1 MVLKKQKISSFT
13 PSTRPPYPILEG
25 GNPSSTPSN
34 SQVNPSEPYFPPLLQ
49 SPAFDL
55 QDLDQVQRMPCGES
69 AGTAIPVPGS
79 PKVGQSSGEQVR
91 ESSPEVRKSFDSSS
105 VPSILRPGVAVE
117 AVRRSSE
124 AERKDE
130 TFMHRA
136 PREGTNESA
145 AISVASDQERDLRK
159 NKSEILEGK
168 EAVGEQTP
176 KSDASSLAPQM
187 SATLSSADRPF
198 TEFGPFGSPL
208 DPPFS
213 DVPQNSQIPSQ
224 QQPFQRPTIITTT
237 SSSSEIKQR
246 HPSIAES
253 TASSSFEPGADLS
266 SFDASATRAYPGQQG
281 QPTVGMGGWSESIA
295 EEPVAETWEEE
306 LEQRAK
312 AGAELQRRTEEAVKR
327 EREERLQAEFWEEER
342 KEQERALSARFNIP
356 GPPKPPKSSKPIS
369 AEKPPETTSRPNSS
383 SSSRPVPP
391 PPPAP
396 RVSPPQPSADT
407 TTAIYQIK
415 HVNWIDPSQPGS
427 ALRRSPILLQNA
439 NGPCPLLALVN
450 ALVLSTPDGVKTSLG
465 EVLRLREQVSLELLL
480 DAVFEELMSRG
491 SGGLPDV
498 GDLFSFL
505 LTLHTGMNVNPRF
518 LPLDDERRVL
528 GPSGGFENTREM
540 ALYGAFKVPLVHGW
554 LPEPVDPVLDA
565 MRRRGAGSYEEAQT
579 LLLIEEEIITK
590 VTSGTQPE
598 LTSEEERIC
607 DDARII
613 REFMEKSKTQL
624 TTHGLD
630 VLRRD
635 LKAGHVAIL
644 FRNDHFMT
652 ILGGGRIG
660 GDLVGL
666 VTDMGFASHEEV
678 VFERLAD
685 VQGRQNEF
693 LSGDFRPVGG
703 GSSDTQN
710 SGGSSR
716 HQAAPRQEVRS
727 LLDDNEGWQTV
738 GSRRSQNNGQS
749 LATTIERAPPP
760 PPPPGPNSSGNRDY
774 DYDTDLALAM
784 QLQEEEDERHRRHQS
799 RTRNSTSA
807 IPAAPLPH
815 PAVPQRMSAPVPPP
829 RAQPVPFQTHRPVSS
844 SEEAPPPYE
853 RVPSTPTAA
862 TIPAPQLSP
871 HQQQAQNTG
880 PSAPPIVGSSS
891 IPVVRRGEQARGMLQ
906 EISGRSGG
914 PPPVRRS
921 SVGAAATGSESS
933 GRRECIIC

>member
-13 PSTRPPYPILEG
+13 LSTRPPYPVLEEN
-25 GNPSSTPSN
+25 NP
-34 SQVNPSEPYFPPLLQ
+34 SQVNPSEPDSCSLLRPPA
-49 SPAFDL
+49 SDS
-55 QDLDQVQRMPCGES
+55 QDLEQVWRMPCEES
-69 AGTAIPVPGS
+69 TGPVIPEPES
-79 PKVGQSSGEQVR
+79 LKVGASSGEQGRRLSLEMR
-91 ESSPEVRKSFDSSS
+91 ESFENSN
-105 VPSILRPGVAVE
+105 VPDTLRPGASITDE

-130 TFMHRA
+130 SFIHGA
-136 PREGTNESA
+136 PSGRGNTHESFA
-145 AISVASDQERDLRK
+145 NSVTVDQERELRRK
-159 NKSEILEGK
+159 RSEVLEGK
-168 EAVGEQTP
+168 EVAGEQTP
-176 KSDASSLAPQM
+176 KSDASSPAPQM
-187 SATLSSADRPF
+187 SATLPSADRPF
-198 TEFGPFGSPL
+198 ARFGPLDCPL
-208 DPPFS
+208 DSPFS
-213 DVPQNSQIPSQ
+213 DASPDPLIPSQ
-224 QQPFQRPTIITTT
+224 QVPKRPTIITTI
-237 SSSSEIKQR
+237 SSSSENPQR
-246 HPSIAES
+246 HPSVAES
-253 TASSSFEPGADLS
+253 TTSFHPGTDLS
-266 SFDASATRAYPGQQG
+266 SFDASIACAYPCQRGQS
-281 QPTVGMGGWSESIA
+281 TLDMGGWTENIV
-295 EEPVAETWEEE
+295 EVPVTKTWEEE

-312 AGAELQRRTEEAVKR
+312 AGAELQRRTEETAKR

-342 KEQERALSARFNIP
+342 REQEKVLGVRSEIT
-356 GPPKPPKSSKPIS
+356 GPPKPPKSPKS
-369 AEKPPETTSRPNSS
+369 ASIEKPAETTPRPDSS
-383 SSSRPVPP
+383 SNTRPVPP
-391 PPPAP
+391 PPTTL

-415 HVNWIDPSQPGS
+415 HINWIDPSRPGS

-450 ALVLSTPDGVKTSLG
+450 ALVLSTPEGVKTSLV

-498 GDLFSFL
+498 GDLFAFL

-518 LPLDDERRVL
+518 LPLDDERRAS

-554 LPEPVDPVLDA
+554 LPEPTDLVLDA

-590 VTSGTQPE
+590 VTSGTQSE

-607 DDARII
+607 GDAQII

-624 TTHGLD
+624 TAHGLD
-630 VLRRD
+630 VLRGD

-666 VTDMGFASHEEV
+666 VTDMGFAGHEEV

-703 GSSDTQN
+703 GSSDPGN
-710 SGGSSR
+710 SCSSSR
-716 HQAAPRQEVRS
+716 RQAAPRQEIRS
-727 LLDDNEGWQTV
+727 LLDDDEGWQTV
-738 GSRRSQNNGQS
+738 GSRRSQNNSQS
-749 LATTIERAPPP
+749 IAATIERVPP
-760 PPPPGPNSSGNRDY
+760 PPPPGPSSSGNQQDY

-784 QLQEEEDERHRRHQS
+784 QLQEEEDEMHRRHQR
-799 RTRNSTSA
+799 RTRNSTPA
-807 IPAAPLPH
+807 IPAVSSSH
-815 PAVPQRMSAPVPPP
+815 PAVPQRMSTPIPPP
-829 RAQPVPFQTHRPVSS
+829 RPQPAPFQTHRPVSG

-853 RVPSTPTAA
+853 YTPSTPAA
-862 TIPAPQLSP
+862 AAIPTPQLSP
-871 HQQQAQNTG
+871 YQQQTRNSG
-880 PSAPPIVGSSS
+880 ISASPAVGSN
-891 IPVVRRGEQARGMLQ
+891 PVSVARRGEQARGMLQ

-914 PPPVRRS
+914 LPPARRS
-921 SVGAAATGSESS
+921 SVGATATASESS

>member
-1 MVLKKQKISSFT
+1 
-13 PSTRPPYPILEG
+13 
-25 GNPSSTPSN
+25 
-34 SQVNPSEPYFPPLLQ
+34 
-49 SPAFDL
+49 
-55 QDLDQVQRMPCGES
+55 MP
-69 AGTAIPVPGS
+69 
-79 PKVGQSSGEQVR
+79 
-91 ESSPEVRKSFDSSS
+91 
-105 VPSILRPGVAVE
+105 
-117 AVRRSSE
+117 
-124 AERKDE
+124 
-130 TFMHRA
+130 
-136 PREGTNESA
+136 
-145 AISVASDQERDLRK
+145 
-159 NKSEILEGK
+159 
-168 EAVGEQTP
+168 
-176 KSDASSLAPQM
+176 
-187 SATLSSADRPF
+187 ATLSSADRPF
-198 TEFGPFGSPL
+198 TEFGPFNNLLDSPFPDAPQ
-208 DPPFS
+208 DPL
-213 DVPQNSQIPSQ
+213 IPSQ
-224 QQPFQRPTIITTT
+224 QLSKRPTIITTIP
-237 SSSSEIKQR
+237 SSPDIEQR

-253 TASSSFEPGADLS
+253 TTSTFEPEADLS
-266 SFDASATRAYPGQQG
+266 SFDASIARAYPGQRG
-281 QPTVGMGGWSESIA
+281 QPAVGMSGWTEGIA
-295 EEPVAETWEEE
+295 EEPVAKTWEEE
-306 LEQRAK
+306 LDQRAK
-312 AGAELQRRTEEAVKR
+312 AGAELLRRTEEAAKR

-342 KEQERALSARFNIP
+342 KGQERTLAVCSEIP
-356 GPPKPPKSSKPIS
+356 GPPKPPKSPKPDPT
-369 AEKPPETTSRPNSS
+369 EKPTEATLRPNSS
-383 SSSRPVPP
+383 LDSRPVPP
-391 PPPAP
+391 PPAAS
-396 RVSPPQPSADT
+396 RVSPPPPPSANT

-415 HVNWIDPSQPGS
+415 HINWIDPSRPGS

-465 EVLRLREQVSLELLL
+465 DVLRLREQVSLELLL

-498 GDLFSFL
+498 GDLFAFL
-505 LTLHTGMNVNPRF
+505 LTLHTGMNVNPCF
-518 LPLDDERRVL
+518 LPLDDERRASGL
-528 GPSGGFENTREM
+528 SGGFENTKEM

-554 LPEPVDPVLDA
+554 LPEPTDPILDA
-565 MRRRGAGSYEEAQT
+565 MRRRCAGSYEEAQT

-590 VTSGTQPE
+590 VTSGAQSE

-613 REFMEKSKTQL
+613 REFMETSKTQL

-652 ILGGGRIG
+652 ILGGGRTG

-703 GSSDTQN
+703 GGSDPSN
-710 SGGSSR
+710 GGNSSR
-716 HQAAPRQEVRS
+716 RQAAPRQEIRS
-727 LLDDNEGWQTV
+727 LLDDDEGWETV
-738 GSRRSQNNGQS
+738 GSKRSQKNGQS

-760 PPPPGPNSSGNRDY
+760 PPPRPSSSGNQQDY

-807 IPAAPLPH
+807 VPAVPVAPPSRPAAP
-815 PAVPQRMSAPVPPP
+815 QRLSAPVPPP
-829 RAQPVPFQTHRPVSS
+829 RAQPAPFQTHRPVSS

-862 TIPAPQLSP
+862 TIPTPQLSP
-871 HQQQAQNTG
+871 YQQQAQNAG
-880 PSAPPIVGSSS
+880 PSAPPVVGSSP
-891 IPVVRRGEQARGMLQ
+891 IAAVRRGEQARGMLQ

-914 PPPVRRS
+914 PPPARRS
-921 SVGAAATGSESS
+921 SIGAAANGGDSS
-933 GRRECIIC
+933 GKRECVIC

>member
-1 MVLKKQKISSFT
+1 
-13 PSTRPPYPILEG
+13 
-25 GNPSSTPSN
+25 
-34 SQVNPSEPYFPPLLQ
+34 
-49 SPAFDL
+49 
-55 QDLDQVQRMPCGES
+55 
-69 AGTAIPVPGS
+69 
-79 PKVGQSSGEQVR
+79 
-91 ESSPEVRKSFDSSS
+91 
-105 VPSILRPGVAVE
+105 
-117 AVRRSSE
+117 
-124 AERKDE
+124 
-130 TFMHRA
+130 
-136 PREGTNESA
+136 
-145 AISVASDQERDLRK
+145 
-159 NKSEILEGK
+159 
-168 EAVGEQTP
+168 
-176 KSDASSLAPQM
+176 M

-198 TEFGPFGSPL
+198 TEFGLFDSPL
-208 DPPFS
+208 DSPLP
-213 DVPQNSQIPSQ
+213 DVPQNSLIPSQ
-224 QQPFQRPTIITTT
+224 QPPQRPTIITTT

-253 TASSSFEPGADLS
+253 TASSSFDPGADLS
-266 SFDASATRAYPGQQG
+266 SFDASTTRAYPSQQG
-281 QPTVGMGGWSESIA
+281 QPTVGMGGWAESIA
-295 EEPVAETWEEE
+295 EEPVTKTWEEE

-342 KEQERALSARFNIP
+342 KEQERVLSARSDIP
-356 GPPKPPKSSKPIS
+356 GPPKPPKSPKPVS
-369 AEKPPETTSRPNSS
+369 AEKPPETTPRPSS
-383 SSSRPVPP
+383 SSNSRPVPP
-391 PPPAP
+391 PPTAP
-396 RVSPPQPSADT
+396 RVSPPQPSANT

-415 HVNWIDPSQPGS
+415 HINWIDPSQPGS

-465 EVLRLREQVSLELLL
+465 DVLRLREQVSLELLL

-518 LPLDDERRVL
+518 LPLDDECRAS

-590 VTSGTQPE
+590 VTSGTQLE

-607 DDARII
+607 EDARII

-624 TTHGLD
+624 TIHGLD

-652 ILGGGRIG
+652 ILGGGRTG

-685 VQGRQNEF
+685 VQGCQNEF

-703 GSSDTQN
+703 GGSDTHN

-727 LLDDNEGWQTV
+727 LLDDDEGWQTV
-738 GSRRSQNNGQS
+738 GSRRSQNNSQS

-760 PPPPGPNSSGNRDY
+760 PPPPRSSSSGNQDY

-807 IPAAPLPH
+807 IPAVSPSQ
-815 PAVPQRMSAPVPPP
+815 PAVPQRMSAPAPPL
-829 RAQPVPFQTHRPVSS
+829 RAQPAPFQTHRPASS

-853 RVPSTPTAA
+853 RVPSTPAAA
-862 TIPAPQLSP
+862 TIPTPQLFP
-871 HQQQAQNTG
+871 YRQQAQNSG

-914 PPPVRRS
+914 PPPARRS